1 MFRNKVLVRA
11 ATAAP
16 PPPFLLR
23 QVSFHAAVPA
33 LDLDILCCR
42 LSRRHRLACI
52 PQPPSDALVVY
63 QRCQSCAA
71 VEVVTEIA
79 AVSTGAS
86 VGDEEEVVCSGSLVA
101 KAVECGLRSLM
112 LEHGWRCLGES
123 IYVHS
128 TFAPTEER
136 TDLCALNVEV
146 KLGRNNDLEFIVSP
160 DALRFVTHKFIDFVS
175 SDKMETFKDG
185 KEVILDGCNFETAC
199 TTLPTLQEGHV
210 VGFSKILPTGQCL
223 DEFMQLCSVK
233 HGLEAD
239 YSYHAAVRL
248 TYGTSLEIWFPS
260 SFVLRGLGLQ
270 PAPKSYRESKAMSA
284 LQSFIRLLNAWNF
297 FGQSQLVIKE
307 QSLLNCT
314 ATLPTWDK
322 AISNARTE
330 NSEDLELVHTKF
342 VTKVQSFTLDFRTP
356 KPAVL
361 CSPSVKLWGNKAQE
375 RLLSLDNVGT
385 SNEKS
390 SINHGCQM
398 QPIVPTSSDKSQV
411 TLWKPSFS
419 RGKSVKE
426 NKRKHSSAKY
436 FNMEHF
442 SANNSNK
449 SSGTALTNSAQD
461 SGNHKTECGQ
471 SVWSAVCGQAL
482 PTSSIKKDVLITKI
496 MKPTSK
502 CVVSSDEITAA
513 AKPKTKRKVQKDEL
527 SAVKRTKTKTEDVK
541 TELTK
546 KVVDQQKDELAKKA
560 TKTKNN
566 SIALTSTNTKTNS
579 DDIVRKV
586 TDHHKRG
593 ELCLLTVADLKCFLS
608 ARKAKVGG
616 TKEMLIKR
624 AAELLA

>member
-1 MFRNKVLVRA
+1 MATLFCSNSAMFRNKVLVRA
-11 ATAAP
+11 APTAP

-23 QVSFHAAVPA
+23 QVSFHSAVPA
-33 LDLDILCCR
+33 LGLDILCCR
-42 LSRRHRLACI
+42 LSRRHHLACI

-63 QRCQSCAA
+63 QRCQSRVA
-71 VEVVTEIA
+71 VEVVSEIA
-79 AVSTGAS
+79 AASTGAS
-86 VGDEEEVVCSGSLVA
+86 VGDEEEVVCPGSLVA

-160 DALRFVTHKFIDFVS
+160 DALCFFTH
-175 SDKMETFKDG
+175 KMETFKDG

-233 HGLEAD
+233 HGLEAN

-248 TYGTSLEIWFPS
+248 TYGTSREIWLPS

-314 ATLPTWDK
+314 TTLPTWDK

-330 NSEDLELVHTKF
+330 NSEDLALVHTKF
-342 VTKVQSFTLDFRTP
+342 VTKDQSFTLDFRTP

-361 CSPSVKLWGNKAQE
+361 CSPSVKSWGNKAQE

-385 SNEKS
+385 SNEKC

-411 TLWKPSFS
+411 ILWKPSFS
-419 RGKSVKE
+419 RRKSDKE
-426 NKRKHSSAKY
+426 QRRKHYSD
-436 FNMEHF
+436 HF

-449 SSGTALTNSAQD
+449 SSGTALTNSAQSPLQD
-461 SGNHKTECGQ
+461 SGNHKTEHAEFVDRSCQ
-471 SVWSAVCGQAL
+471 RVILKAHLQDYSQKENLDESRKICILSFLYLFVW
-482 PTSSIKKDVLITKI
+482 
-496 MKPTSK
+496 
-502 CVVSSDEITAA
+502 E
-513 AKPKTKRKVQKDEL
+513 
-527 SAVKRTKTKTEDVK
+527 
-541 TELTK
+541 
-546 KVVDQQKDELAKKA
+546 
-560 TKTKNN
+560 N
-566 SIALTSTNTKTNS
+566 S
-579 DDIVRKV
+579 
-586 TDHHKRG
+586 
-593 ELCLLTVADLKCFLS
+593 FLVIY
-608 ARKAKVGG
+608 VG
-616 TKEMLIKR
+616 IS
-624 AAELLA
+624 